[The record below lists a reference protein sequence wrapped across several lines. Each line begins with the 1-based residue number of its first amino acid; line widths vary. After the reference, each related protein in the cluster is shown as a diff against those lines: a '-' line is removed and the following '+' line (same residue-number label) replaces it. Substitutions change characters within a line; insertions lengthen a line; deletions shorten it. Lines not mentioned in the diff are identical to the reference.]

1 MIAAGPSAA
10 PLLQRV
16 RRKEETRHY
25 QGSRQEP
32 AGGHLSVWAAVDLQH
47 LLHAGEHATSA
58 HQNLINDFRHGERRS
73 QQTANCVHR
82 RSLSLWAR
90 WFLCSVSGSYWIF
103 PRCRGL
109 FGYVNIW
116 WNLLNQHYWFCIL
129 REMRSERV
137 LRPQLSWK
145 QQFCTRLINGQCVTR
160 RWPRL

>member
-1 MIAAGPSAA
+1 MIEAGPGAA

-82 RSLSLWAR
+82 RSPSRFELGDSCAVSLEVIES
-90 WFLCSVSGSYWIF
+90 FLGVGGCLVM
-103 PRCRGL
+103 L
-109 FGYVNIW
+109 TFGGT
-116 WNLLNQHYWFCIL
+116 F
-129 REMRSERV
+129 
-137 LRPQLSWK
+137 
-145 QQFCTRLINGQCVTR
+145 
-160 RWPRL
+160 